1 MPTTD
6 GAPASRPSPE
16 ALVRLLR
23 ALSAG
28 DDRFVGLVEL
38 PGRPERASD
47 WPDWVH
53 PLVRGAWA
61 RRGVERPWSHQREAL
76 DATASGADVVVATGT
91 GSGKSLAA
99 WTPLLSD
106 LAAAGSTSRIS
117 AVHRRPTALYL
128 SPTKA
133 LAADQS
139 ASLEA
144 LMEGGPRLASAS
156 TCDGDTPREAKE
168 WARANADAL
177 LTNPDYLHH
186 VMLPAHGRWTRVLAS
201 LRYIIIDEL
210 HHWRGVT
217 GSHIALVVRRLLRA
231 CHRLGADPRVIMLS
245 ATVRDPALVGAAMTG
260 RTATAVTRDGS
271 PAGPRHLALWQGGL
285 VDDGPGADP
294 PCSPG
299 PLADGDH
306 VLGAPVT
313 RRSAGAEAAGLTA
326 RLVEEGARLLAF
338 VRSRAGAEA
347 VAAQVRDRLSSRGS
361 PLAGRVGAYRG
372 GYLPEER
379 RALEAAIR
387 SGRVRAL
394 ATTSALELGLDISG
408 LDATVTAG
416 WPGTRASLW
425 QQIGR
430 AGRAGRA
437 GVSVLI
443 ASENPLDAYLVRH
456 PEDILA
462 EVEAAVIDPSNP
474 WVLAPHL
481 CAAAAEAP
489 LTEADSAY
497 FGPGLAD
504 IVRALARDGLLRRR
518 PAGWFWDA
526 TRPERPGDLADLRG
540 GGGDVQIVDPA
551 GVVIGTID
559 EASADS
565 HVFPDAIYIHQ
576 GRTYHVLSLSSVT
589 GPVGPGGWGRAPTG
603 ALPVDWGQAPAG
615 ALPGGADEW
624 SAQGIRGVPA
634 EGPADGAG
642 VAGSGSSAGV
652 AGSADG
658 AGPAGGGNSARGL
671 GLPGAAA
678 GAPPLVAPVRPG
690 EQRVAVVEEV
700 RTPLRTRAST
710 HTSVVIRGVE
720 TSWTSPDGLL
730 TWCFGPTDVSTR
742 VTDYDLLRLPGL
754 EFIRNIE
761 LTMPTR
767 TLPTRSA
774 WFQLE
779 RGAEAVL
786 GISAADLP
794 GALHAA
800 EHAMIAIL
808 PLIATC
814 DRWDLGGL
822 STQSHDDT
830 GRPTVFVHD
839 AFRGGAGHTRSGY
852 ARAAQWIRATL
863 EAVRECPC
871 DDGCPRC
878 VQSPK
883 CGNGNDP
890 LSKAGAVAL
899 LGFVL
904 ERCP

>member
-1 MPTTD
+1 MPTAD
-6 GAPASRPSPE
+6 GAPAPRPGPE

-28 DDRFVGLVEL
+28 DDRLVGLVEL

-47 WPDWVH
+47 WPEWVH

-106 LAAAGSTSRIS
+106 LAGAGSTTRIS

-133 LAADQS
+133 LAADQC

-260 RTATAVTRDGS
+260 RPATAVTRDGS

-285 VDDGPGADP
+285 VDDGSGAEP
-294 PCSPG
+294 SSSGALASPAPFSSPG
-299 PLADGDH
+299 DPASQGALADGDR
-306 VLGAPVT
+306 VLGAPVV

-462 EVEAAVIDPSNP
+462 EVEAAVIDPANP

-504 IVRALARDGLLRRR
+504 VVGALERDGLLRRR

-526 TRPERPGDLADLRG
+526 TRPERPSDLTDLRG

-559 EASADS
+559 EGSAYA
-565 HVFPDAIYIHQ
+565 HVFPDAVYVHQ

-589 GPVGPGGWGRAPTG
+589 GAAGPVGWGRAP
-603 ALPVDWGQAPAG
+603 V
-615 ALPGGADEW
+615 
-624 SAQGIRGVPA
+624 
-634 EGPADGAG
+634 
-642 VAGSGSSAGV
+642 
-652 AGSADG
+652 
-658 AGPAGGGNSARGL
+658 
-671 GLPGAAA
+671 

-690 EQRVAVVEEV
+690 DQRVAVVEEV

-710 HTSVVIRGVE
+710 HTSVAIRGVE
-720 TSWTSPDGLL
+720 ASWTSPDGLL

-754 EFIRNIE
+754 EFIRNTE
-761 LTMPTR
+761 LAMPTR

-786 GISAADLP
+786 GIGAADLP

-852 ARAAQWIRATL
+852 ARAAQWIGAAL

-871 DDGCPRC
+871 EDGCPRC

-883 CGNGNDP
+883 CGNGNEP

>member
-1 MPTTD
+1 MPTAD
-6 GAPASRPSPE
+6 GAPAPRPGPE

-28 DDRFVGLVEL
+28 DDRLVGLVEL

-47 WPDWVH
+47 WPEWVH

-106 LAAAGSTSRIS
+106 LAGAGPTTRIS

-133 LAADQS
+133 LAADQC

-260 RTATAVTRDGS
+260 RPATAITRDGS

-285 VDDGPGADP
+285 VDDGSGAETSSSGGIPSSSGALASPAPFSSPADP
-294 PCSPG
+294 ASQG
-299 PLADGDH
+299 ALADGDR
-306 VLGAPVT
+306 VLGAPVV

-462 EVEAAVIDPSNP
+462 EVEAAVIDPANP

-504 IVRALARDGLLRRR
+504 VVGALERDGLLRRR

-526 TRPERPGDLADLRG
+526 TRPERPSDLTDLRG

-559 EASADS
+559 EASADA
-565 HVFPDAIYIHQ
+565 HVFPDAVYVHQ

-589 GPVGPGGWGRAPTG
+589 GAAGPVGWGRAPVG
-603 ALPVDWGQAPAG
+603 WGRAPV
-615 ALPGGADEW
+615 
-624 SAQGIRGVPA
+624 
-634 EGPADGAG
+634 
-642 VAGSGSSAGV
+642 
-652 AGSADG
+652 
-658 AGPAGGGNSARGL
+658 
-671 GLPGAAA
+671 

-690 EQRVAVVEEV
+690 DQRVAVVEEV

-710 HTSVVIRGVE
+710 HTSVAIRGVE
-720 TSWTSPDGLL
+720 ASWTSPDGLL

-754 EFIRNIE
+754 EFIRNTE
-761 LTMPTR
+761 LAMPTR

-786 GISAADLP
+786 GIGAADLP

-839 AFRGGAGHTRSGY
+839 TFRGGAGHTRSGY
-852 ARAAQWIRATL
+852 ARAAQWIGAAL

-871 DDGCPRC
+871 EDGCPRC

-883 CGNGNDP
+883 CGNGNEP

>member
-1 MPTTD
+1 MPTAD
-6 GAPASRPSPE
+6 GAPAPRPGPE

-28 DDRFVGLVEL
+28 DDRLVGLVEL

-47 WPDWVH
+47 WPEWVH

-106 LAAAGSTSRIS
+106 LAGAGPTTRIS

-133 LAADQS
+133 LAADQC

-186 VMLPAHGRWTRVLAS
+186 VILPTHGRWTRVLAS

-260 RTATAVTRDGS
+260 RPATAVTRDGS

-285 VDDGPGADP
+285 VDDGSGAEPSSSGALASPAPFSSPADP
-294 PCSPG
+294 ASQRA
-299 PLADGDH
+299 LADGDR
-306 VLGAPVT
+306 VLGAPVV

-462 EVEAAVIDPSNP
+462 EVEAAVIDPANP

-504 IVRALARDGLLRRR
+504 VAGALERDGLLRRR

-526 TRPERPGDLADLRG
+526 TRPERPSDLTDLRG

-559 EASADS
+559 EASADA
-565 HVFPDAIYIHQ
+565 HVFPDAVYVHQ

-589 GPVGPGGWGRAPTG
+589 GAAGPVGWGRAP
-603 ALPVDWGQAPAG
+603 V
-615 ALPGGADEW
+615 
-624 SAQGIRGVPA
+624 
-634 EGPADGAG
+634 
-642 VAGSGSSAGV
+642 
-652 AGSADG
+652 
-658 AGPAGGGNSARGL
+658 
-671 GLPGAAA
+671 

-690 EQRVAVVEEV
+690 DQRVAVVEEV

-710 HTSVVIRGVE
+710 HTSVAIRGVE
-720 TSWTSPDGLL
+720 ASWTSPDGLL

-754 EFIRNIE
+754 EFIRNTE
-761 LTMPTR
+761 LAMPTR

-786 GISAADLP
+786 GIGAADLP

-852 ARAAQWIRATL
+852 ARAAQWIGTAL

-883 CGNGNDP
+883 CGNGNEP

>member
-1 MPTTD
+1 MPTAD
-6 GAPASRPSPE
+6 GPPAPRPGPE

-28 DDRFVGLVEL
+28 DDRLVGLVEL

-47 WPDWVH
+47 WPEWVH

-106 LAAAGSTSRIS
+106 LAGAGSTTRIS

-133 LAADQS
+133 LAADQC

-260 RTATAVTRDGS
+260 RPATAVTRDGS

-285 VDDGPGADP
+285 VDDGSGAEP
-294 PCSPG
+294 FSSGALASPAPFSSPG
-299 PLADGDH
+299 DPASQGALADGDR
-306 VLGAPVT
+306 VLGAPVV

-504 IVRALARDGLLRRR
+504 VVGALERDGLLRRR

-526 TRPERPGDLADLRG
+526 TRPERPSDLTDLRG

-559 EASADS
+559 EASADA
-565 HVFPDAIYIHQ
+565 HVFPDAVYVHQ

-589 GPVGPGGWGRAPTG
+589 GSAGPVGWGRAP
-603 ALPVDWGQAPAG
+603 V
-615 ALPGGADEW
+615 
-624 SAQGIRGVPA
+624 
-634 EGPADGAG
+634 
-642 VAGSGSSAGV
+642 
-652 AGSADG
+652 
-658 AGPAGGGNSARGL
+658 
-671 GLPGAAA
+671 

-690 EQRVAVVEEV
+690 DQRVAVVEEV

-710 HTSVVIRGVE
+710 HTSVAIRGVE
-720 TSWTSPDGLL
+720 ASWTSPDGLL

-754 EFIRNIE
+754 EFIRNTE
-761 LTMPTR
+761 LAMPTR

-786 GISAADLP
+786 GIGAADLP

-852 ARAAQWIRATL
+852 ARAAQWIGAAL

-871 DDGCPRC
+871 EDGCPRC

-883 CGNGNDP
+883 CGNGNEP

>member
-1 MPTTD
+1 MPTAD
-6 GAPASRPSPE
+6 GAPAPRPGPE

-28 DDRFVGLVEL
+28 DDRLVGLVEL

-47 WPDWVH
+47 WPEWVH

-106 LAAAGSTSRIS
+106 LAGAGPTTRIS

-133 LAADQS
+133 LAADQC

-260 RTATAVTRDGS
+260 RPATAVTRDGS

-285 VDDGPGADP
+285 VDDGSGAEP
-294 PCSPG
+294 SSSGALASPAPFSSPG
-299 PLADGDH
+299 DPASQGALADGDR
-306 VLGAPVT
+306 VLGAPVV

-504 IVRALARDGLLRRR
+504 VVGALERDGLLRRR

-526 TRPERPGDLADLRG
+526 TRPERPSDLTDLRG

-559 EASADS
+559 EGSADA
-565 HVFPDAIYIHQ
+565 HVFPDAVYVHQ

-589 GPVGPGGWGRAPTG
+589 GAAGPVGWGRAP
-603 ALPVDWGQAPAG
+603 V
-615 ALPGGADEW
+615 
-624 SAQGIRGVPA
+624 
-634 EGPADGAG
+634 
-642 VAGSGSSAGV
+642 
-652 AGSADG
+652 
-658 AGPAGGGNSARGL
+658 
-671 GLPGAAA
+671 
-678 GAPPLVAPVRPG
+678 GAPPLVAPLRPG
-690 EQRVAVVEEV
+690 DQRVAVVEEV

-710 HTSVVIRGVE
+710 HTSVAIRGVE
-720 TSWTSPDGLL
+720 ASWTSPDGLL

-754 EFIRNIE
+754 EFIRNTE
-761 LTMPTR
+761 LAMPTR

-786 GISAADLP
+786 GIGAADLP

-839 AFRGGAGHTRSGY
+839 AFRGGAGHTLSGY
-852 ARAAQWIRATL
+852 ARAAQWIGAAL

-871 DDGCPRC
+871 EDGCPRC

-883 CGNGNDP
+883 CGNGNEP

>member
-1 MPTTD
+1 MPTAD
-6 GAPASRPSPE
+6 GAPAPRPGPE

-23 ALSAG
+23 AMSAG
-28 DDRFVGLVEL
+28 DDRLVGLVEL

-47 WPDWVH
+47 WPEWVH

-106 LAAAGSTSRIS
+106 LAGAGPTTRIS

-133 LAADQS
+133 LAADQC

-260 RTATAVTRDGS
+260 RPATAVTRDGS

-285 VDDGPGADP
+285 VDDGSGAEP
-294 PCSPG
+294 SSSGALASPAPFSSPG
-299 PLADGDH
+299 DPASQGVLADGDR
-306 VLGAPVT
+306 VLGAPVV

-462 EVEAAVIDPSNP
+462 EVEAAVIDPANP

-489 LTEADSAY
+489 LTEADSTY

-504 IVRALARDGLLRRR
+504 VVGALERDGLLRRR

-526 TRPERPGDLADLRG
+526 TRPERPSDLTDLRG

-559 EASADS
+559 EASADA
-565 HVFPDAIYIHQ
+565 HVFPDAVYVHQ

-589 GPVGPGGWGRAPTG
+589 GAAGPVGWGRAP
-603 ALPVDWGQAPAG
+603 V
-615 ALPGGADEW
+615 
-624 SAQGIRGVPA
+624 
-634 EGPADGAG
+634 
-642 VAGSGSSAGV
+642 
-652 AGSADG
+652 
-658 AGPAGGGNSARGL
+658 
-671 GLPGAAA
+671 
-678 GAPPLVAPVRPG
+678 GAPPLVAPLRPG
-690 EQRVAVVEEV
+690 DQRVAVVEEV

-710 HTSVVIRGVE
+710 HTSVAIRGVE
-720 TSWTSPDGLL
+720 ASWTSPDGLL

-754 EFIRNIE
+754 EFIRNTE
-761 LTMPTR
+761 LAMPTR

-786 GISAADLP
+786 GIGAADLP

-852 ARAAQWIRATL
+852 ARAAQWIGAAL

-871 DDGCPRC
+871 EDGCPRC

-883 CGNGNDP
+883 CGNGNEP

>member
-1 MPTTD
+1 MPTAD
-6 GAPASRPSPE
+6 GAPAPRPGPE
-16 ALVRLLR
+16 ALVRLLG
-23 ALSAG
+23 AMSAG
-28 DDRFVGLVEL
+28 DDRLVGLVEL

-47 WPDWVH
+47 WPEWVH

-106 LAAAGSTSRIS
+106 LAGAGSTTRIS

-133 LAADQS
+133 LAADQC

-231 CHRLGADPRVIMLS
+231 CQRLGADPRVIMLS

-260 RTATAVTRDGS
+260 RPATAVTRDGS

-285 VDDGPGADP
+285 VDDGSGAEP
-294 PCSPG
+294 SSSG
-299 PLADGDH
+299 ALASRGALADGDR
-306 VLGAPVT
+306 VLGAPVV

-462 EVEAAVIDPSNP
+462 EVEAAVIDPANP

-504 IVRALARDGLLRRR
+504 VVGALERDGLLRRR

-526 TRPERPGDLADLRG
+526 TRPERPSDLTDLRG

-559 EASADS
+559 EGSADA
-565 HVFPDAIYIHQ
+565 HVFPDAVYVHQ

-589 GPVGPGGWGRAPTG
+589 GAAGPVGWGRAP
-603 ALPVDWGQAPAG
+603 V
-615 ALPGGADEW
+615 
-624 SAQGIRGVPA
+624 
-634 EGPADGAG
+634 
-642 VAGSGSSAGV
+642 
-652 AGSADG
+652 
-658 AGPAGGGNSARGL
+658 
-671 GLPGAAA
+671 

-690 EQRVAVVEEV
+690 DQRVAVVEEV

-710 HTSVVIRGVE
+710 HTSVAIRGVE
-720 TSWTSPDGLL
+720 ASWTSPDGLL

-754 EFIRNIE
+754 EFIRNTE
-761 LTMPTR
+761 LAMPTR

-779 RGAEAVL
+779 RGAEAAL
-786 GISAADLP
+786 GIGAADLP

-852 ARAAQWIRATL
+852 ARAAQWIGAAL

-871 DDGCPRC
+871 EDGCPRC

-883 CGNGNDP
+883 CGNGNEP

>member
-1 MPTTD
+1 MPTAD
-6 GAPASRPSPE
+6 GAPAPRPGPE

-28 DDRFVGLVEL
+28 DDRLVGLVEL

-47 WPDWVH
+47 WPEWVH

-106 LAAAGSTSRIS
+106 LAGAGPTTRIS

-133 LAADQS
+133 LAADQC

-260 RTATAVTRDGS
+260 RPATAVTRDGS

-285 VDDGPGADP
+285 VDDGSGAEP
-294 PCSPG
+294 SSSGALASRAPVSSPG
-299 PLADGDH
+299 DPASQGVLADGDR
-306 VLGAPVT
+306 VLGAPVV

-462 EVEAAVIDPSNP
+462 EVEAAVIDPANP

-489 LTEADSAY
+489 LTEADSTY

-504 IVRALARDGLLRRR
+504 VVGALERDGLLRRR

-526 TRPERPGDLADLRG
+526 TRPERPSDLTDLRG

-559 EASADS
+559 EASADA
-565 HVFPDAIYIHQ
+565 HVFPDAVYVHQ

-589 GPVGPGGWGRAPTG
+589 GAAGPVGWGRAP
-603 ALPVDWGQAPAG
+603 V
-615 ALPGGADEW
+615 
-624 SAQGIRGVPA
+624 
-634 EGPADGAG
+634 
-642 VAGSGSSAGV
+642 
-652 AGSADG
+652 
-658 AGPAGGGNSARGL
+658 
-671 GLPGAAA
+671 
-678 GAPPLVAPVRPG
+678 GAPPLVAPLRPG
-690 EQRVAVVEEV
+690 DQRVAVVEEV

-710 HTSVVIRGVE
+710 HTSVAIRGVE
-720 TSWTSPDGLL
+720 ASWTSPDGLL

-754 EFIRNIE
+754 EFIRNTE
-761 LTMPTR
+761 LAMPTR

-786 GISAADLP
+786 GIGAADLP

-852 ARAAQWIRATL
+852 ARAAQWIGATL

-871 DDGCPRC
+871 EDGCPRC

-883 CGNGNDP
+883 CGNGNEP

>member
-1 MPTTD
+1 MPTAD
-6 GAPASRPSPE
+6 GAPAPRPGPE

-28 DDRFVGLVEL
+28 DDRLVGLVEL

-47 WPDWVH
+47 WPEWVH

-106 LAAAGSTSRIS
+106 LAGAGPTTRIS

-133 LAADQS
+133 LAADQC

-260 RTATAVTRDGS
+260 RPATAVTRDGS

-285 VDDGPGADP
+285 VDDGSGAEP
-294 PCSPG
+294 SSSGALASPAPFSSPG
-299 PLADGDH
+299 DPASQGVLADGDR
-306 VLGAPVT
+306 VLGAPVV

-462 EVEAAVIDPSNP
+462 EVEAAVIDPANP

-504 IVRALARDGLLRRR
+504 VVGALERDGLLRRR

-526 TRPERPGDLADLRG
+526 TRPERPSDLTDLRG

-559 EASADS
+559 EASADA
-565 HVFPDAIYIHQ
+565 HVFPDAVYVHQ

-589 GPVGPGGWGRAPTG
+589 GAAGPVGWGRAP
-603 ALPVDWGQAPAG
+603 V
-615 ALPGGADEW
+615 
-624 SAQGIRGVPA
+624 
-634 EGPADGAG
+634 
-642 VAGSGSSAGV
+642 
-652 AGSADG
+652 
-658 AGPAGGGNSARGL
+658 
-671 GLPGAAA
+671 
-678 GAPPLVAPVRPG
+678 GAPPLVARVRPG
-690 EQRVAVVEEV
+690 DQRVAVVEEV

-710 HTSVVIRGVE
+710 HTSVAIRGVE
-720 TSWTSPDGLL
+720 ASWTSPDGLL

-754 EFIRNIE
+754 EFIRNTE
-761 LTMPTR
+761 LAMPTR

-786 GISAADLP
+786 GIGAADLP

-852 ARAAQWIRATL
+852 ARAAQWIGAAL

-871 DDGCPRC
+871 EDGCPRC

-883 CGNGNDP
+883 CGNGNEP

>member
-1 MPTTD
+1 MPTAD
-6 GAPASRPSPE
+6 GAPAPRPGPE

-28 DDRFVGLVEL
+28 DDRLVGLVEL

-47 WPDWVH
+47 WPESVH

-106 LAAAGSTSRIS
+106 LAGAGSTTRIS

-133 LAADQS
+133 LAADQC

-260 RTATAVTRDGS
+260 RPATAVTRDGS

-285 VDDGPGADP
+285 VDDGSGAEP
-294 PCSPG
+294 SSSGALASPAPFSSPG
-299 PLADGDH
+299 DPASQGALADGDR
-306 VLGAPVT
+306 VLGAPVV

-347 VAAQVRDRLSSRGS
+347 VAAQVHDRLSSRGS

-504 IVRALARDGLLRRR
+504 VVGALERDGLLRRR

-526 TRPERPGDLADLRG
+526 TRPERPSDLTDLRG

-559 EASADS
+559 EGSADA
-565 HVFPDAIYIHQ
+565 HVFPDAVYVHQ

-589 GPVGPGGWGRAPTG
+589 GAAGPVGWGRAP
-603 ALPVDWGQAPAG
+603 V
-615 ALPGGADEW
+615 
-624 SAQGIRGVPA
+624 
-634 EGPADGAG
+634 
-642 VAGSGSSAGV
+642 
-652 AGSADG
+652 
-658 AGPAGGGNSARGL
+658 
-671 GLPGAAA
+671 

-690 EQRVAVVEEV
+690 DQRVAVVEEV

-710 HTSVVIRGVE
+710 HTSVAIRGVE
-720 TSWTSPDGLL
+720 ASWTSPDGLL

-754 EFIRNIE
+754 EFIRNTE
-761 LTMPTR
+761 LAMPTR

-786 GISAADLP
+786 GIGAADLP

-852 ARAAQWIRATL
+852 ARAAQWIGATL

-871 DDGCPRC
+871 EDGCPRC

-883 CGNGNDP
+883 CGNGNEP

>member
-1 MPTTD
+1 MPTAD
-6 GAPASRPSPE
+6 GAPAPRPGPE

-28 DDRFVGLVEL
+28 DDRLVGLVEL

-47 WPDWVH
+47 WPESVH

-106 LAAAGSTSRIS
+106 LAGAGSTTRIS

-133 LAADQS
+133 LAADQC

-260 RTATAVTRDGS
+260 RPATAVTRDGS

-285 VDDGPGADP
+285 VDDGSGAEP
-294 PCSPG
+294 SSSGALASPAPFSSPG
-299 PLADGDH
+299 DPASQGALADGDR
-306 VLGAPVT
+306 VLGAPVV

-347 VAAQVRDRLSSRGS
+347 VAAQVHDRLSSRGS

-504 IVRALARDGLLRRR
+504 VVGALERDGLLRRR

-526 TRPERPGDLADLRG
+526 TRPERPSDLTDLRG

-559 EASADS
+559 EGSADA
-565 HVFPDAIYIHQ
+565 HVFPDAVYVHQ

-589 GPVGPGGWGRAPTG
+589 GAAGPVGWGRAP
-603 ALPVDWGQAPAG
+603 V
-615 ALPGGADEW
+615 
-624 SAQGIRGVPA
+624 
-634 EGPADGAG
+634 
-642 VAGSGSSAGV
+642 
-652 AGSADG
+652 
-658 AGPAGGGNSARGL
+658 
-671 GLPGAAA
+671 
-678 GAPPLVAPVRPG
+678 GAPPLVAPLRPG
-690 EQRVAVVEEV
+690 DQRVAVVEEV

-710 HTSVVIRGVE
+710 HTSVAIRGVE
-720 TSWTSPDGLL
+720 ASWTSPDGLL

-754 EFIRNIE
+754 EFIRNTE
-761 LTMPTR
+761 LAMPTR

-786 GISAADLP
+786 GIGAADLP

-852 ARAAQWIRATL
+852 ARAAQWIGATL

-871 DDGCPRC
+871 EDGCPRC

-883 CGNGNDP
+883 CGNGNEP

>member
-1 MPTTD
+1 MPTAD
-6 GAPASRPSPE
+6 GAPAPRPGPE

-28 DDRFVGLVEL
+28 DDRLVGLVEL

-47 WPDWVH
+47 WPEWVH

-106 LAAAGSTSRIS
+106 LAGAGSTTRIS

-133 LAADQS
+133 LAADQC

-260 RTATAVTRDGS
+260 RPATAVTRDGS

-285 VDDGPGADP
+285 VDDGSGAEPSSSGALASPAPFSSPGDPASQGALASPAPFSSPADP
-294 PCSPG
+294 ASQG
-299 PLADGDH
+299 VFADGDR
-306 VLGAPVT
+306 VLGAPVV

-338 VRSRAGAEA
+338 IRSRAGAEA

-481 CAAAAEAP
+481 CVAAAEAP

-504 IVRALARDGLLRRR
+504 VVGALERDGLLRRR

-526 TRPERPGDLADLRG
+526 TRPERPSDLTDLRG

-559 EASADS
+559 EASADA
-565 HVFPDAIYIHQ
+565 HVFPDAVYVHQ

-589 GPVGPGGWGRAPTG
+589 GAAGPVGWGRAP
-603 ALPVDWGQAPAG
+603 V
-615 ALPGGADEW
+615 
-624 SAQGIRGVPA
+624 
-634 EGPADGAG
+634 
-642 VAGSGSSAGV
+642 
-652 AGSADG
+652 
-658 AGPAGGGNSARGL
+658 
-671 GLPGAAA
+671 

-690 EQRVAVVEEV
+690 DQRVAVVEEV

-710 HTSVVIRGVE
+710 HTSVAIRGVE
-720 TSWTSPDGLL
+720 ASWTSPDGLL

-754 EFIRNIE
+754 EFIRNTE
-761 LTMPTR
+761 LAMPTR

-786 GISAADLP
+786 GIGAADLP

-852 ARAAQWIRATL
+852 ARAAQWIGAAL

-871 DDGCPRC
+871 EDGCPRC

-883 CGNGNDP
+883 CGNGNEP

>member
-1 MPTTD
+1 MPTAD
-6 GAPASRPSPE
+6 GAPASRPGPE

-47 WPDWVH
+47 WPDWIH

-186 VMLPAHGRWTRVLAS
+186 VMLPAHSRWTRVLAS

-260 RTATAVTRDGS
+260 RPATAVTRDGS

-313 RRSAGAEAAGLTA
+313 RRSAGAEAAGLAA

-347 VAAQVRDRLSSRGS
+347 VAAQIRDRLSSWGS

-526 TRPERPGDLADLRG
+526 TRPERPDDLADLRG

-559 EASADS
+559 EASADA

-642 VAGSGSSAGV
+642 VAGS
-652 AGSADG
+652 ADD

-671 GLPGAAA
+671 SLPGTAA

>member
-1 MPTTD
+1 MPTAD
-6 GAPASRPSPE
+6 GAPAPRPGPE

-28 DDRFVGLVEL
+28 DDRLVGLVEL

-47 WPDWVH
+47 WPEWVH

-106 LAAAGSTSRIS
+106 LAGAGSTTRIS

-133 LAADQS
+133 LAADQC

-260 RTATAVTRDGS
+260 RPATAVTRDGS

-285 VDDGPGADP
+285 IDDGSGAEPPSSPGTPSSSRALASPEPSSPADP
-294 PCSPG
+294 ASRG
-299 PLADGDH
+299 ALADGDR
-306 VLGAPVT
+306 VLGAPVV

-462 EVEAAVIDPSNP
+462 EVEAAVIDPANP

-504 IVRALARDGLLRRR
+504 VAGALERDGLLRRR

-526 TRPERPGDLADLRG
+526 TRPERPGDLTDLRG

-559 EASADS
+559 EGSADA
-565 HVFPDAIYIHQ
+565 HVFPDAVYVHQ

-589 GPVGPGGWGRAPTG
+589 GAAGPVGWGRAP
-603 ALPVDWGQAPAG
+603 V
-615 ALPGGADEW
+615 
-624 SAQGIRGVPA
+624 
-634 EGPADGAG
+634 
-642 VAGSGSSAGV
+642 
-652 AGSADG
+652 
-658 AGPAGGGNSARGL
+658 
-671 GLPGAAA
+671 

-690 EQRVAVVEEV
+690 DQRVAVVEEV

-710 HTSVVIRGVE
+710 HTSVAIRGVE
-720 TSWTSPDGLL
+720 ASWTSPDGLL
-730 TWCFGPTDVSTR
+730 TWCFGPTDVSIR

-754 EFIRNIE
+754 EFIRNTE
-761 LTMPTR
+761 LAMPTR

-786 GISAADLP
+786 GIGAADLP

-852 ARAAQWIRATL
+852 ARAAQWIGAAL

-871 DDGCPRC
+871 EDGCPRC

-883 CGNGNDP
+883 CGNGNEP

>member
-1 MPTTD
+1 MPTAD
-6 GAPASRPSPE
+6 GAPAPRPGPE

-28 DDRFVGLVEL
+28 DDRLVGLVEL

-47 WPDWVH
+47 WPEWVH

-106 LAAAGSTSRIS
+106 LAGAGPTTRIS

-128 SPTKA
+128 SPTTA
-133 LAADQS
+133 LAADQC

-260 RTATAVTRDGS
+260 RPATAVTRDGS

-285 VDDGPGADP
+285 VDDGSGAEP
-294 PCSPG
+294 SSSGALASPAPFSSPG
-299 PLADGDH
+299 DPASQGVLADGDR
-306 VLGAPVT
+306 VLGAPVV

-462 EVEAAVIDPSNP
+462 EVEAAVIDPANP

-489 LTEADSAY
+489 LTEADSTY

-504 IVRALARDGLLRRR
+504 VVGALERDGLLRRR

-526 TRPERPGDLADLRG
+526 TRPERPSDLTDLRG

-559 EASADS
+559 EASADA
-565 HVFPDAIYIHQ
+565 HVFPDAVYVHQ

-589 GPVGPGGWGRAPTG
+589 GAAGPVGWGRAP
-603 ALPVDWGQAPAG
+603 V
-615 ALPGGADEW
+615 
-624 SAQGIRGVPA
+624 
-634 EGPADGAG
+634 
-642 VAGSGSSAGV
+642 
-652 AGSADG
+652 
-658 AGPAGGGNSARGL
+658 
-671 GLPGAAA
+671 
-678 GAPPLVAPVRPG
+678 GAPPLVAPLRPG
-690 EQRVAVVEEV
+690 DQRVAVVEEV

-710 HTSVVIRGVE
+710 HTSVAIRGVE
-720 TSWTSPDGLL
+720 ASWTSPDGLL

-754 EFIRNIE
+754 EFIRNTE
-761 LTMPTR
+761 LAMPTR

-786 GISAADLP
+786 GIGAADLP

-852 ARAAQWIRATL
+852 ARAAQWIGAAL

-871 DDGCPRC
+871 EDGCPRC

-883 CGNGNDP
+883 CGNGNEP

>member
-1 MPTTD
+1 MPTAD
-6 GAPASRPSPE
+6 GAPAPRPGPE

-28 DDRFVGLVEL
+28 DDRLVGLVEL

-47 WPDWVH
+47 WPEWVH

-106 LAAAGSTSRIS
+106 LAGAGSTTRIS

-133 LAADQS
+133 LAADQC

-260 RTATAVTRDGS
+260 RPATAVTRDGS

-285 VDDGPGADP
+285 VDDGSGAEP
-294 PCSPG
+294 SSSGALASPAPFSSPG
-299 PLADGDH
+299 DPASQGVLADGDR
-306 VLGAPVT
+306 VLGAPVV

-462 EVEAAVIDPSNP
+462 EVEAAVIDPANP

-489 LTEADSAY
+489 LTEADSTY

-504 IVRALARDGLLRRR
+504 VVGALERDGLLRRR

-526 TRPERPGDLADLRG
+526 TRPERPSDLTDLRG

-559 EASADS
+559 EASADA
-565 HVFPDAIYIHQ
+565 HVFPDAVYVHQ

-589 GPVGPGGWGRAPTG
+589 GAAGPVGWGRAP
-603 ALPVDWGQAPAG
+603 V
-615 ALPGGADEW
+615 
-624 SAQGIRGVPA
+624 
-634 EGPADGAG
+634 
-642 VAGSGSSAGV
+642 
-652 AGSADG
+652 
-658 AGPAGGGNSARGL
+658 
-671 GLPGAAA
+671 
-678 GAPPLVAPVRPG
+678 GAPPLVAPLRPG
-690 EQRVAVVEEV
+690 DQRVAVVEEV

-710 HTSVVIRGVE
+710 HTSVAIRGVE
-720 TSWTSPDGLL
+720 ASWTSPDGLL

-754 EFIRNIE
+754 EFIRNTE
-761 LTMPTR
+761 LAMPTR

-786 GISAADLP
+786 GIGAADLP

-852 ARAAQWIRATL
+852 ARAAQWIGTAL

-883 CGNGNDP
+883 CGNGNEP

>member
-1 MPTTD
+1 MPTAD
-6 GAPASRPSPE
+6 GAPAPRPGPE

-28 DDRFVGLVEL
+28 DDRLVGLVEL

-47 WPDWVH
+47 WPEWVH

-106 LAAAGSTSRIS
+106 LAGAGSTTRIS

-133 LAADQS
+133 LAADQC

-245 ATVRDPALVGAAMTG
+245 ATVLDPALVGAAMTG
-260 RTATAVTRDGS
+260 RPATAVTRDGS

-285 VDDGPGADP
+285 VDDGSGAEP
-294 PCSPG
+294 SSSGALASPAPFSSPG
-299 PLADGDH
+299 DPASQGALADGDR
-306 VLGAPVT
+306 VLGAPVV

-474 WVLAPHL
+474 WVMAPHL

-504 IVRALARDGLLRRR
+504 VVGALERDGLLRRR

-526 TRPERPGDLADLRG
+526 TRPERPSDLTDLRG

-559 EASADS
+559 EASADA
-565 HVFPDAIYIHQ
+565 HVFPDAVYVHQ

-589 GPVGPGGWGRAPTG
+589 GAAGPVGWGRAP
-603 ALPVDWGQAPAG
+603 V
-615 ALPGGADEW
+615 
-624 SAQGIRGVPA
+624 
-634 EGPADGAG
+634 
-642 VAGSGSSAGV
+642 
-652 AGSADG
+652 
-658 AGPAGGGNSARGL
+658 
-671 GLPGAAA
+671 
-678 GAPPLVAPVRPG
+678 GAPSLVAPVRPG
-690 EQRVAVVEEV
+690 DQRVAVVEEV
-700 RTPLRTRAST
+700 RTSLRTRAST
-710 HTSVVIRGVE
+710 HTSVAIRGVE
-720 TSWTSPDGLL
+720 ESWTSPDGLL

-754 EFIRNIE
+754 EFIRNTE
-761 LTMPTR
+761 LAMPTR

-786 GISAADLP
+786 GIGAADLP

-852 ARAAQWIRATL
+852 ARAAQWIGAAL

-871 DDGCPRC
+871 EDGCPRC

-883 CGNGNDP
+883 CGNGNEP

>member
-1 MPTTD
+1 MPTAD
-6 GAPASRPSPE
+6 GAPAPRPGPE

-23 ALSAG
+23 AMSAG
-28 DDRFVGLVEL
+28 DDRLVGLVEL

-47 WPDWVH
+47 WPEWVH

-106 LAAAGSTSRIS
+106 LAGAGSTTRIS

-133 LAADQS
+133 LAADQC

-260 RTATAVTRDGS
+260 RPATAVTRDGS

-285 VDDGPGADP
+285 VDDGSGAEP
-294 PCSPG
+294 SSSGALASPAPFSSPG
-299 PLADGDH
+299 DPASQGALADGDR
-306 VLGAPVT
+306 VLGAPVV

-481 CAAAAEAP
+481 CVAAAEAP

-504 IVRALARDGLLRRR
+504 VVGALERDGLLRRR

-526 TRPERPGDLADLRG
+526 TRPERPSDLTDLRG

-559 EASADS
+559 EASADA
-565 HVFPDAIYIHQ
+565 HVFPDAVYVHQ

-589 GPVGPGGWGRAPTG
+589 GAAGPVGWGRAP
-603 ALPVDWGQAPAG
+603 V
-615 ALPGGADEW
+615 
-624 SAQGIRGVPA
+624 
-634 EGPADGAG
+634 
-642 VAGSGSSAGV
+642 
-652 AGSADG
+652 
-658 AGPAGGGNSARGL
+658 
-671 GLPGAAA
+671 

-690 EQRVAVVEEV
+690 DQRVAVVEEV

-710 HTSVVIRGVE
+710 HTSVAIRGVE
-720 TSWTSPDGLL
+720 ASWTSPDGLL

-754 EFIRNIE
+754 EFIRNTE
-761 LTMPTR
+761 LAMPTR

-786 GISAADLP
+786 GIGAADLP

-852 ARAAQWIRATL
+852 ARAAQWIGAAL

-871 DDGCPRC
+871 EDGCPRC

-883 CGNGNDP
+883 CGNGNEP

>member
-1 MPTTD
+1 MPTAD
-6 GAPASRPSPE
+6 GAPAPRPGPE

-28 DDRFVGLVEL
+28 DDRLVGLVEL

-47 WPDWVH
+47 WPEWVH

-106 LAAAGSTSRIS
+106 LAGAGSTTRIS

-133 LAADQS
+133 LAADQC

-177 LTNPDYLHH
+177 LTSPDYLHH

-231 CHRLGADPRVIMLS
+231 CQRLGADPRVIMLS

-260 RTATAVTRDGS
+260 RPATAVTRDGS

-285 VDDGPGADP
+285 VDDGSGAEPSSSGALASPAPFSSPADP
-294 PCSPG
+294 ASQG
-299 PLADGDH
+299 ALADGDR
-306 VLGAPVT
+306 VLGAPVV

-462 EVEAAVIDPSNP
+462 EVEAAVIDPANP

-504 IVRALARDGLLRRR
+504 VVGALERDGLLRRR

-526 TRPERPGDLADLRG
+526 TRPERPSDLTDLRG

-559 EASADS
+559 EGSADA
-565 HVFPDAIYIHQ
+565 HVFPDAVYVHQ

-589 GPVGPGGWGRAPTG
+589 GAAGPVGWGRAP
-603 ALPVDWGQAPAG
+603 V
-615 ALPGGADEW
+615 
-624 SAQGIRGVPA
+624 
-634 EGPADGAG
+634 
-642 VAGSGSSAGV
+642 
-652 AGSADG
+652 
-658 AGPAGGGNSARGL
+658 
-671 GLPGAAA
+671 

-690 EQRVAVVEEV
+690 DQRVAVVEEV

-710 HTSVVIRGVE
+710 HTSVAIRGVE
-720 TSWTSPDGLL
+720 ASWTSPDGLL

-754 EFIRNIE
+754 EFIRNTE
-761 LTMPTR
+761 LAMPTR

-786 GISAADLP
+786 GIGAADLP

-830 GRPTVFVHD
+830 GRPTVFVHE

-852 ARAAQWIRATL
+852 ARAAQWIGAAL

-871 DDGCPRC
+871 EDGCPRC

-883 CGNGNDP
+883 CGNGNEP

>member
-1 MPTTD
+1 MPTAD
-6 GAPASRPSPE
+6 GAPAPRPGPE

-23 ALSAG
+23 AMSAG
-28 DDRFVGLVEL
+28 DDRLVGLVEL

-47 WPDWVH
+47 WPEWVH

-76 DATASGADVVVATGT
+76 DATASGADVVMATGT

-106 LAAAGSTSRIS
+106 LAGAGPTTRIS

-133 LAADQS
+133 LAADQC

-260 RTATAVTRDGS
+260 RPATAVTRDGS

-285 VDDGPGADP
+285 VDDGSGAEP
-294 PCSPG
+294 SSSGALASPAPFSSPG
-299 PLADGDH
+299 DPASQGVLADGDR
-306 VLGAPVT
+306 VLGAPVV

-462 EVEAAVIDPSNP
+462 EVEAAVIDPANP

-489 LTEADSAY
+489 LTEADSTY

-504 IVRALARDGLLRRR
+504 VVGALERDGLLRRR

-526 TRPERPGDLADLRG
+526 TRPERPSDLTDLRG

-559 EASADS
+559 EASADA
-565 HVFPDAIYIHQ
+565 HVFPDAVYVHQ

-589 GPVGPGGWGRAPTG
+589 GAAGPVGWGRAP
-603 ALPVDWGQAPAG
+603 V
-615 ALPGGADEW
+615 
-624 SAQGIRGVPA
+624 
-634 EGPADGAG
+634 
-642 VAGSGSSAGV
+642 
-652 AGSADG
+652 
-658 AGPAGGGNSARGL
+658 
-671 GLPGAAA
+671 
-678 GAPPLVAPVRPG
+678 GAPPLVAPLRPG
-690 EQRVAVVEEV
+690 DQRVAVVEEV

-710 HTSVVIRGVE
+710 HTSVAIRGVE
-720 TSWTSPDGLL
+720 ASWTSPDGLL

-754 EFIRNIE
+754 EFIRNTE
-761 LTMPTR
+761 LAMPTR

-786 GISAADLP
+786 GIGAADLP

-852 ARAAQWIRATL
+852 ARAAQWIGAAL

-871 DDGCPRC
+871 EDGCPRC

-883 CGNGNDP
+883 CGNGNEP
-890 LSKAGAVAL
+890 LSKAGAAAL

>member
-1 MPTTD
+1 MPTAD
-6 GAPASRPSPE
+6 GAPAPRPGPE

-28 DDRFVGLVEL
+28 DDRLVGLVEL

-47 WPDWVH
+47 WPEWVH

-106 LAAAGSTSRIS
+106 LAGAGSTTRIS

-133 LAADQS
+133 LAADQC

-260 RTATAVTRDGS
+260 RPATAVTRDGS

-285 VDDGPGADP
+285 IDDGSGAEPPSSPGTPSSSRALASPEPSSPADP
-294 PCSPG
+294 ASRG
-299 PLADGDH
+299 ALADGDR
-306 VLGAPVT
+306 VLGAPVV

-504 IVRALARDGLLRRR
+504 VVGALERDGLLRRR

-526 TRPERPGDLADLRG
+526 TRPERPSDLTDLRG

-559 EASADS
+559 EGSADA
-565 HVFPDAIYIHQ
+565 HVFPDAVYVHQ

-589 GPVGPGGWGRAPTG
+589 GAAGPVGWGRAP
-603 ALPVDWGQAPAG
+603 V
-615 ALPGGADEW
+615 
-624 SAQGIRGVPA
+624 
-634 EGPADGAG
+634 
-642 VAGSGSSAGV
+642 
-652 AGSADG
+652 
-658 AGPAGGGNSARGL
+658 
-671 GLPGAAA
+671 

-690 EQRVAVVEEV
+690 DQRVAVVEEV

-710 HTSVVIRGVE
+710 HTSVAIRGVE
-720 TSWTSPDGLL
+720 ASWTSPDGLL

-754 EFIRNIE
+754 EFIRNTE
-761 LTMPTR
+761 LAMPTR

-786 GISAADLP
+786 GIGAADLP

-852 ARAAQWIRATL
+852 ARAAQWIGAAL

-871 DDGCPRC
+871 EDGCPRC

-883 CGNGNDP
+883 CGNGNEP

>member
-1 MPTTD
+1 MPTAD
-6 GAPASRPSPE
+6 GAPAPRPGPE

-23 ALSAG
+23 AMSAG
-28 DDRFVGLVEL
+28 DDRLVGLVEL

-47 WPDWVH
+47 WPEWVH

-106 LAAAGSTSRIS
+106 LAGAGPTTRIS

-133 LAADQS
+133 LAADQC

-260 RTATAVTRDGS
+260 RPATAVTRDGS

-285 VDDGPGADP
+285 VDDGSGAEP
-294 PCSPG
+294 SSSGALASPAPFSSPG
-299 PLADGDH
+299 DPASQGALADGDRVH
-306 VLGAPVT
+306 GAPVV

-462 EVEAAVIDPSNP
+462 EVEAAVIDPANP

-489 LTEADSAY
+489 LTEADSTY

-504 IVRALARDGLLRRR
+504 VVGALERDGLLRRR

-526 TRPERPGDLADLRG
+526 TRPERPSDLTDLRG

-559 EASADS
+559 EASADA
-565 HVFPDAIYIHQ
+565 HVFPDAVYVHQ

-589 GPVGPGGWGRAPTG
+589 GAAGPVGWGRAP
-603 ALPVDWGQAPAG
+603 V
-615 ALPGGADEW
+615 
-624 SAQGIRGVPA
+624 
-634 EGPADGAG
+634 
-642 VAGSGSSAGV
+642 
-652 AGSADG
+652 
-658 AGPAGGGNSARGL
+658 
-671 GLPGAAA
+671 
-678 GAPPLVAPVRPG
+678 GAPPLVAPLRPG
-690 EQRVAVVEEV
+690 DQRVAVVEEV

-710 HTSVVIRGVE
+710 HTSVAIRGVE
-720 TSWTSPDGLL
+720 ASWTSPDGLL

-754 EFIRNIE
+754 EFIRNTE
-761 LTMPTR
+761 LAMPTR

-786 GISAADLP
+786 GIGAADLP

-852 ARAAQWIRATL
+852 ARAAQWIGAAL

-871 DDGCPRC
+871 EDGCPRC

-883 CGNGNDP
+883 CGNGNEP

>member
-1 MPTTD
+1 MPTAD
-6 GAPASRPSPE
+6 GAPAPRPGPE

-28 DDRFVGLVEL
+28 DDRLVGLVEL

-47 WPDWVH
+47 WPESVH

-106 LAAAGSTSRIS
+106 LAGAGPTTRIS

-133 LAADQS
+133 LAADQC

-260 RTATAVTRDGS
+260 RPATAVTRDGS

-285 VDDGPGADP
+285 VDDGSGAEP
-294 PCSPG
+294 SSSGALASPAPFSSPG
-299 PLADGDH
+299 DPASQGALADGDR
-306 VLGAPVT
+306 VLGAPVV

-462 EVEAAVIDPSNP
+462 EVEAAVIDPANP

-504 IVRALARDGLLRRR
+504 VVGALERDGLLRRR

-526 TRPERPGDLADLRG
+526 TRPERPSDLTDLRG

-559 EASADS
+559 EASADA
-565 HVFPDAIYIHQ
+565 HVFPDAVYVHQ

-589 GPVGPGGWGRAPTG
+589 GAAGPVGWGRAP
-603 ALPVDWGQAPAG
+603 V
-615 ALPGGADEW
+615 
-624 SAQGIRGVPA
+624 
-634 EGPADGAG
+634 
-642 VAGSGSSAGV
+642 
-652 AGSADG
+652 
-658 AGPAGGGNSARGL
+658 
-671 GLPGAAA
+671 
-678 GAPPLVAPVRPG
+678 GAPPLVAPLRPG
-690 EQRVAVVEEV
+690 DQRVAVVEEV

-710 HTSVVIRGVE
+710 HTSVAIRGVE
-720 TSWTSPDGLL
+720 ASWTSPDGLL

-754 EFIRNIE
+754 EFIRNTE
-761 LTMPTR
+761 LAMPTR

-786 GISAADLP
+786 GIGAADLP

-852 ARAAQWIRATL
+852 ARAAQWIGATL

-871 DDGCPRC
+871 EDGCPRC

-883 CGNGNDP
+883 CGNGNEP

>member
-1 MPTTD
+1 MPTAD
-6 GAPASRPSPE
+6 GAPAPRPGPE
-16 ALVRLLR
+16 ALVGLLR

-28 DDRFVGLVEL
+28 DDRLVGLVEL

-47 WPDWVH
+47 WPEWVH

-106 LAAAGSTSRIS
+106 LAGAGSTTRIS

-133 LAADQS
+133 LAADQC

-260 RTATAVTRDGS
+260 RPATAVTRDGS

-285 VDDGPGADP
+285 VDDGSGAEPSSSGALASPAPFSSPADP
-294 PCSPG
+294 ASQG
-299 PLADGDH
+299 VLADGDR
-306 VLGAPVT
+306 VLGAPVV

-462 EVEAAVIDPSNP
+462 EVEAAVIDPANP

-504 IVRALARDGLLRRR
+504 VVGALERDGLLRRR

-526 TRPERPGDLADLRG
+526 TRPERPSDLTDLRG

-559 EASADS
+559 EASADA
-565 HVFPDAIYIHQ
+565 HVFPDAVYVHQ

-589 GPVGPGGWGRAPTG
+589 GAAGPVGWGRAP
-603 ALPVDWGQAPAG
+603 V
-615 ALPGGADEW
+615 
-624 SAQGIRGVPA
+624 
-634 EGPADGAG
+634 
-642 VAGSGSSAGV
+642 
-652 AGSADG
+652 
-658 AGPAGGGNSARGL
+658 
-671 GLPGAAA
+671 

-690 EQRVAVVEEV
+690 DQRVAVVEEV

-710 HTSVVIRGVE
+710 HTSVAIRGVE
-720 TSWTSPDGLL
+720 ASWTSPDGLL

-754 EFIRNIE
+754 EFIRNTE
-761 LTMPTR
+761 LAMPTR

-786 GISAADLP
+786 GIGAADLP

-852 ARAAQWIRATL
+852 ARAAQWIGAAL

-871 DDGCPRC
+871 EDGCPRC

-883 CGNGNDP
+883 CGNGNEP

>member
-1 MPTTD
+1 MPTAD
-6 GAPASRPSPE
+6 GAPADRPNPE

-28 DDRFVGLVEL
+28 DDRLVGLVEL

-47 WPDWVH
+47 WPEWVH
-53 PLVRGAWA
+53 PLVRRAWA
-61 RRGVERPWSHQREAL
+61 RRGVERPWSHQREAM
-76 DATASGADVVVATGT
+76 DATTSGADVVVATGT

-106 LAAAGSTSRIS
+106 LAGVGSTTRIS
-117 AVHRRPTALYL
+117 AVHRRPTAIYL

-144 LMEGGPRLASAS
+144 LMEGGPRLANAS

-186 VMLPAHGRWTRVLAS
+186 VILPTHGRWTRVLAS

-260 RTATAVTRDGS
+260 RPATAVTRDGS
-271 PAGPRHLALWQGGL
+271 PAGPHHLALWQGRL
-285 VDDGPGADP
+285 VDDGPDAGP
-294 PCSPG
+294 PSPG
-299 PLADGDH
+299 ALADGDR
-306 VLGAPVT
+306 VLGAPVI

-326 RLVEEGARLLAF
+326 RLIEEGARLFAF

-489 LTEADSAY
+489 LTEADSTY

-504 IVRALARDGLLRRR
+504 IAGALERDGLLRRR

-526 TRPERPGDLADLRG
+526 TRPERPGDLTDLRG

-559 EASADS
+559 EASADA
-565 HVFPDAIYIHQ
+565 HVFPDAIYVHQ
-576 GRTYHVLSLSSVT
+576 GRTYRVLSLSSVT
-589 GPVGPGGWGRAPTG
+589 GPAGPGGWGRAPFG

-615 ALPGGADEW
+615 ALPGSADKW
-624 SAQGIRGVPA
+624 SAQGIRSIPA
-634 EGPADGAG
+634 EGPTGGTGVAENGSGAEGTG
-642 VAGSGSSAGV
+642 VAGSGSGV
-652 AGSADG
+652 RS
-658 AGPAGGGNSARGL
+658 P
-671 GLPGAAA
+671 GLPGAA
-678 GAPPLVAPVRPG
+678 GAPSLVAPVRPG
-690 EQRVAVVEEV
+690 DQRVAVVEEV

-710 HTSVVIRGVE
+710 HTSVAIRGVE
-720 TSWTSPDGLL
+720 ASWTSPDGLL

-761 LTMPTR
+761 LAMPTR
-767 TLPTRSA
+767 TLPTRST

-852 ARAAQWIRATL
+852 ARAAQWIGTAL

-883 CGNGNDP
+883 CGNGNEP

>member
-1 MPTTD
+1 MPTAD
-6 GAPASRPSPE
+6 GAPAPRPGPE

-28 DDRFVGLVEL
+28 DDRLVGLVEL

-47 WPDWVH
+47 WPEWVH

-106 LAAAGSTSRIS
+106 LAGAGSTTRIS

-133 LAADQS
+133 LAADQC

-260 RTATAVTRDGS
+260 RPATAVTHDGS

-285 VDDGPGADP
+285 VDDGSGAEP
-294 PCSPG
+294 SSSGALASPAPFSSPG
-299 PLADGDH
+299 DPASQGALADGDR
-306 VLGAPVT
+306 VLGAPVV

-504 IVRALARDGLLRRR
+504 VVGALERDGLLRRR

-526 TRPERPGDLADLRG
+526 TRPERPSDLTDLRG

-559 EASADS
+559 EASADA
-565 HVFPDAIYIHQ
+565 HVFPDAVYVHQ

-589 GPVGPGGWGRAPTG
+589 GAAGPVGWGRAP
-603 ALPVDWGQAPAG
+603 V
-615 ALPGGADEW
+615 
-624 SAQGIRGVPA
+624 
-634 EGPADGAG
+634 
-642 VAGSGSSAGV
+642 
-652 AGSADG
+652 
-658 AGPAGGGNSARGL
+658 
-671 GLPGAAA
+671 

-690 EQRVAVVEEV
+690 DQRVAVVEEV

-710 HTSVVIRGVE
+710 HTSVAIRGVE
-720 TSWTSPDGLL
+720 ASWTSPDGLL

-754 EFIRNIE
+754 EFIRNTE
-761 LTMPTR
+761 LAMPTR

-786 GISAADLP
+786 GIGAADLP

-852 ARAAQWIRATL
+852 ARAAQWIGAAL

-871 DDGCPRC
+871 EDGCPRC

-883 CGNGNDP
+883 CGNGNEP

>member
-1 MPTTD
+1 MPTAD
-6 GAPASRPSPE
+6 GAPAPRPGPE

-28 DDRFVGLVEL
+28 DDRLVGLVEL

-47 WPDWVH
+47 WPEWVH

-106 LAAAGSTSRIS
+106 LAGAGSTTRIS

-133 LAADQS
+133 LAADQC

-260 RTATAVTRDGS
+260 RPATAVTRDGS

-285 VDDGPGADP
+285 VDDGSGAEP
-294 PCSPG
+294 SSSGALASPAPFSSPG
-299 PLADGDH
+299 DPASRGALADGDR
-306 VLGAPVT
+306 VLGAPVV
-313 RRSAGAEAAGLTA
+313 RRSAGAEAAGLTE

-504 IVRALARDGLLRRR
+504 VVGALERDGLLRRR

-526 TRPERPGDLADLRG
+526 TRPERPSDLTDLRG

-559 EASADS
+559 EGSADA
-565 HVFPDAIYIHQ
+565 HVFPDAVYVHQ

-589 GPVGPGGWGRAPTG
+589 GSAGPVGWGRAP
-603 ALPVDWGQAPAG
+603 V
-615 ALPGGADEW
+615 
-624 SAQGIRGVPA
+624 
-634 EGPADGAG
+634 
-642 VAGSGSSAGV
+642 
-652 AGSADG
+652 
-658 AGPAGGGNSARGL
+658 
-671 GLPGAAA
+671 
-678 GAPPLVAPVRPG
+678 GAPPLVASVRPG
-690 EQRVAVVEEV
+690 DQRVAVVEEV

-710 HTSVVIRGVE
+710 HTSIAIRGVE
-720 TSWTSPDGLL
+720 ASWTSPDGLL

-754 EFIRNIE
+754 EFIRNTE
-761 LTMPTR
+761 LAMPTR

-786 GISAADLP
+786 GIGAADLP

-852 ARAAQWIRATL
+852 ARAAQWIGAAL

-871 DDGCPRC
+871 EDGCPRC

-883 CGNGNDP
+883 CGNGNEP

>member
-1 MPTTD
+1 MPTAD
-6 GAPASRPSPE
+6 GAPAPRPGPE
-16 ALVRLLR
+16 ALVRLLG
-23 ALSAG
+23 AMSAG
-28 DDRFVGLVEL
+28 DDRLVGLVEL

-47 WPDWVH
+47 WPEWVH

-106 LAAAGSTSRIS
+106 LAGAGSTTRIS

-260 RTATAVTRDGS
+260 RPATAVTRDGS

-285 VDDGPGADP
+285 VDDGSGAEPSSSPGTPSSSRALASPEPSSPADP
-294 PCSPG
+294 ASRG
-299 PLADGDH
+299 ALADGDR
-306 VLGAPVT
+306 VLGAPVV

-504 IVRALARDGLLRRR
+504 VVGALERDGLLRRR

-526 TRPERPGDLADLRG
+526 TRPERPGDLTDLRG

-559 EASADS
+559 EGSADA
-565 HVFPDAIYIHQ
+565 HVFPDAVYVHQ

-589 GPVGPGGWGRAPTG
+589 GAAGPVGWGRAP
-603 ALPVDWGQAPAG
+603 V
-615 ALPGGADEW
+615 
-624 SAQGIRGVPA
+624 
-634 EGPADGAG
+634 
-642 VAGSGSSAGV
+642 
-652 AGSADG
+652 
-658 AGPAGGGNSARGL
+658 
-671 GLPGAAA
+671 

-690 EQRVAVVEEV
+690 DQRVAVVEEV

-710 HTSVVIRGVE
+710 HTSVAIRGVE
-720 TSWTSPDGLL
+720 ASWTSPDGLL
-730 TWCFGPTDVSTR
+730 TWCFGPTDVSIR

-754 EFIRNIE
+754 EFIRNTE
-761 LTMPTR
+761 LAMPTR

-786 GISAADLP
+786 GIGAADLP

-852 ARAAQWIRATL
+852 ARAAQWIGAAL

-871 DDGCPRC
+871 EDGCPRC

-883 CGNGNDP
+883 CGNGNEP
-890 LSKAGAVAL
+890 LSKTGAVAL

>member
-1 MPTTD
+1 MPTAD
-6 GAPASRPSPE
+6 GAPAPRPGPE

-28 DDRFVGLVEL
+28 DDRLVGLVEL

-47 WPDWVH
+47 WPEWVH

-106 LAAAGSTSRIS
+106 LAGAGPTTRIS

-133 LAADQS
+133 LAADQC

-260 RTATAVTRDGS
+260 RPATAVTRDGS

-285 VDDGPGADP
+285 VDDGSGAEP
-294 PCSPG
+294 SSSGALASPAPFSSPG
-299 PLADGDH
+299 DPASQGVLADGDR
-306 VLGAPVT
+306 VLGAPVV

-504 IVRALARDGLLRRR
+504 VVGALERDGLLRRR

-526 TRPERPGDLADLRG
+526 TRPERPSDLTDLRG

-559 EASADS
+559 EGSADA
-565 HVFPDAIYIHQ
+565 HVFPDAVYVHQ

-589 GPVGPGGWGRAPTG
+589 GAAGPVGWGRAP
-603 ALPVDWGQAPAG
+603 V
-615 ALPGGADEW
+615 
-624 SAQGIRGVPA
+624 
-634 EGPADGAG
+634 
-642 VAGSGSSAGV
+642 
-652 AGSADG
+652 
-658 AGPAGGGNSARGL
+658 
-671 GLPGAAA
+671 

-690 EQRVAVVEEV
+690 DQRVAVVEEV

-710 HTSVVIRGVE
+710 HTSVAIRGVE
-720 TSWTSPDGLL
+720 ASWTSPDGLL

-754 EFIRNIE
+754 EFIRNTE
-761 LTMPTR
+761 LAMPTR

-786 GISAADLP
+786 GIGAADLP

-839 AFRGGAGHTRSGY
+839 AFRGGAGHTRNGY
-852 ARAAQWIRATL
+852 ARAAQWIGAAL

-871 DDGCPRC
+871 EDGCPRC

-883 CGNGNDP
+883 CGNGNEP

>member
-1 MPTTD
+1 MPTAD
-6 GAPASRPSPE
+6 GAPAPRPGPE
-16 ALVRLLR
+16 ALVRLLG
-23 ALSAG
+23 AMSAG
-28 DDRFVGLVEL
+28 DDRLVGLVEL

-47 WPDWVH
+47 WPEWVH

-106 LAAAGSTSRIS
+106 LAGAGSTTRIS

-133 LAADQS
+133 LAADQC

-231 CHRLGADPRVIMLS
+231 CQRLGADPRVIMLS

-260 RTATAVTRDGS
+260 RPATAVTRDGS

-285 VDDGPGADP
+285 VDDGSGAEP
-294 PCSPG
+294 SSSG
-299 PLADGDH
+299 ALASRGALADGDR
-306 VLGAPVT
+306 VLGAPVV

-462 EVEAAVIDPSNP
+462 EVEAAVIDPANP

-504 IVRALARDGLLRRR
+504 VVGALERDGLLRRR

-526 TRPERPGDLADLRG
+526 TRPERPSDLTDLRG

-559 EASADS
+559 EGSADA
-565 HVFPDAIYIHQ
+565 HVFPDAVYVHQ

-589 GPVGPGGWGRAPTG
+589 GAAGPVGWGRAP
-603 ALPVDWGQAPAG
+603 V
-615 ALPGGADEW
+615 
-624 SAQGIRGVPA
+624 
-634 EGPADGAG
+634 
-642 VAGSGSSAGV
+642 
-652 AGSADG
+652 
-658 AGPAGGGNSARGL
+658 
-671 GLPGAAA
+671 

-690 EQRVAVVEEV
+690 DQRVAVVEEV

-710 HTSVVIRGVE
+710 HTSVAIRGVE
-720 TSWTSPDGLL
+720 ASWTSPDGLL

-754 EFIRNIE
+754 EFIRNAE
-761 LTMPTR
+761 LAMPTR

-786 GISAADLP
+786 GIGAADLP

-852 ARAAQWIRATL
+852 ARAAQWIGAAL

-871 DDGCPRC
+871 EDGCPRC

-883 CGNGNDP
+883 CGNGNEP

>member
-1 MPTTD
+1 MPTAD
-6 GAPASRPSPE
+6 GAPAPRPGPE

-28 DDRFVGLVEL
+28 DDRLVGLVEL

-47 WPDWVH
+47 WPESVH

-106 LAAAGSTSRIS
+106 LAGAGPTTRIS

-133 LAADQS
+133 LAADQC

-260 RTATAVTRDGS
+260 RPATAVTRDGS

-285 VDDGPGADP
+285 VDDGSGAEP
-294 PCSPG
+294 SSSGALASPAPFSSPG
-299 PLADGDH
+299 DPASQGVLADGDR
-306 VLGAPVT
+306 VLGAPVV

-462 EVEAAVIDPSNP
+462 EVEAAVIDPANP

-504 IVRALARDGLLRRR
+504 VVGALERDGLLRRR

-526 TRPERPGDLADLRG
+526 TRPERPSDLTDLRG

-559 EASADS
+559 EASADA
-565 HVFPDAIYIHQ
+565 HVFPDAVYVHQ

-589 GPVGPGGWGRAPTG
+589 GAAGPVGWGRAP
-603 ALPVDWGQAPAG
+603 V
-615 ALPGGADEW
+615 
-624 SAQGIRGVPA
+624 
-634 EGPADGAG
+634 
-642 VAGSGSSAGV
+642 
-652 AGSADG
+652 
-658 AGPAGGGNSARGL
+658 
-671 GLPGAAA
+671 
-678 GAPPLVAPVRPG
+678 GAPPLVAPLRPG
-690 EQRVAVVEEV
+690 DQRVAVVEEV

-710 HTSVVIRGVE
+710 HTSVAIRGVE
-720 TSWTSPDGLL
+720 ASWTSPDGLL

-754 EFIRNIE
+754 EFIRNTE
-761 LTMPTR
+761 LAMPTR

-786 GISAADLP
+786 GIGAADLP

-852 ARAAQWIRATL
+852 ARAAQWIGAAL

-871 DDGCPRC
+871 EDGCPRC

-883 CGNGNDP
+883 CGNGNEP

>member
-1 MPTTD
+1 MPTAD
-6 GAPASRPSPE
+6 GAPAPRPGPE

-28 DDRFVGLVEL
+28 DDRLVGLVEL

-47 WPDWVH
+47 WPEWVH

-106 LAAAGSTSRIS
+106 LAGAGPTTRIS

-133 LAADQS
+133 LAADQC

-260 RTATAVTRDGS
+260 RPATAVTRDGS

-285 VDDGPGADP
+285 VDDGSGAEP
-294 PCSPG
+294 SSSGALASPAPFSSPG
-299 PLADGDH
+299 DPASQGALADGDR
-306 VLGAPVT
+306 VLGAPVV
-313 RRSAGAEAAGLTA
+313 RRSAGAEAAELTA

-394 ATTSALELGLDISG
+394 ATTSALELGLDFSG

-504 IVRALARDGLLRRR
+504 VVGALERDGLLRRR

-526 TRPERPGDLADLRG
+526 TRPERPSDLTDLRG

-559 EASADS
+559 EASADA
-565 HVFPDAIYIHQ
+565 HVFPDAVYVHQ

-589 GPVGPGGWGRAPTG
+589 GAAGPVGWGRAP
-603 ALPVDWGQAPAG
+603 V
-615 ALPGGADEW
+615 
-624 SAQGIRGVPA
+624 
-634 EGPADGAG
+634 
-642 VAGSGSSAGV
+642 
-652 AGSADG
+652 
-658 AGPAGGGNSARGL
+658 
-671 GLPGAAA
+671 

-690 EQRVAVVEEV
+690 DQRVAVVEEV

-710 HTSVVIRGVE
+710 HTSVAIRGVE
-720 TSWTSPDGLL
+720 ASWTSPDGLL

-754 EFIRNIE
+754 EFIRNTE
-761 LTMPTR
+761 LAMPTR

-786 GISAADLP
+786 GIGAADLP

-852 ARAAQWIRATL
+852 ARAAQWIGTAL

-883 CGNGNDP
+883 CGNGNEP

>member
-1 MPTTD
+1 MPTAD
-6 GAPASRPSPE
+6 GAPAPRPGPE
-16 ALVRLLR
+16 ALVRLLG
-23 ALSAG
+23 AMSAG
-28 DDRFVGLVEL
+28 DDRLVGLVEL

-47 WPDWVH
+47 WPEWVH

-106 LAAAGSTSRIS
+106 LAGAGSTTRIS

-133 LAADQS
+133 LAADQC

-156 TCDGDTPREAKE
+156 TCDGDTPRETKE

-260 RTATAVTRDGS
+260 RPATAVTRDGS

-285 VDDGPGADP
+285 VDDGSGAEP
-294 PCSPG
+294 SSSGALASPAPFSSPG
-299 PLADGDH
+299 DPASQGALADGDR
-306 VLGAPVT
+306 VLGAPVV

-462 EVEAAVIDPSNP
+462 EVEAAVIDPANP

-504 IVRALARDGLLRRR
+504 VVGALERDGLLRRR

-526 TRPERPGDLADLRG
+526 TRPERPGDLTDLRG

-559 EASADS
+559 EGSADA
-565 HVFPDAIYIHQ
+565 HVFPDAVYVHQ

-589 GPVGPGGWGRAPTG
+589 GAAGPVGWGRAP
-603 ALPVDWGQAPAG
+603 V
-615 ALPGGADEW
+615 
-624 SAQGIRGVPA
+624 
-634 EGPADGAG
+634 
-642 VAGSGSSAGV
+642 
-652 AGSADG
+652 
-658 AGPAGGGNSARGL
+658 
-671 GLPGAAA
+671 

-690 EQRVAVVEEV
+690 DQRVAVVEEV

-710 HTSVVIRGVE
+710 HTSVAIRGVE
-720 TSWTSPDGLL
+720 ASWTSPDGLL

-754 EFIRNIE
+754 EFIRNTE
-761 LTMPTR
+761 LAMPTR

-786 GISAADLP
+786 GIGAADLP

-822 STQSHDDT
+822 STQAHDDT

-852 ARAAQWIRATL
+852 ARAAQWIGAAL

-871 DDGCPRC
+871 EDGCPRC

-883 CGNGNDP
+883 CGNGNEP

>member
-1 MPTTD
+1 MPTAD
-6 GAPASRPSPE
+6 GAPAPRPGPE

-28 DDRFVGLVEL
+28 DDRLVGLVEL

-47 WPDWVH
+47 WPEWVH

-106 LAAAGSTSRIS
+106 LAGAGSTTRIS

-133 LAADQS
+133 LAADQC

-260 RTATAVTRDGS
+260 RPATAVTRDGS

-285 VDDGPGADP
+285 VDDGSGAEP
-294 PCSPG
+294 SSSGALASPAPFSSPG
-299 PLADGDH
+299 DPASQGVLADGDR
-306 VLGAPVT
+306 VLGAPVV
-313 RRSAGAEAAGLTA
+313 RRSAGAEAAELTA

-474 WVLAPHL
+474 WVMAPHL

-504 IVRALARDGLLRRR
+504 VVGALERDGLLRRR

-526 TRPERPGDLADLRG
+526 TRPERPSDLTDLRG

-559 EASADS
+559 EGSADA
-565 HVFPDAIYIHQ
+565 HVFPDAVYVHQ

-589 GPVGPGGWGRAPTG
+589 GAAGPVGWGRAP
-603 ALPVDWGQAPAG
+603 V
-615 ALPGGADEW
+615 
-624 SAQGIRGVPA
+624 
-634 EGPADGAG
+634 
-642 VAGSGSSAGV
+642 
-652 AGSADG
+652 
-658 AGPAGGGNSARGL
+658 
-671 GLPGAAA
+671 

-690 EQRVAVVEEV
+690 DQRVAVVEEV

-710 HTSVVIRGVE
+710 HTSVAIRGVE
-720 TSWTSPDGLL
+720 ASWTSPDGLL

-754 EFIRNIE
+754 EFIRNTE
-761 LTMPTR
+761 LAMPTR

-786 GISAADLP
+786 GIGAADLP

-852 ARAAQWIRATL
+852 ARAAQWIGAAL

-871 DDGCPRC
+871 EDGCPRC

-883 CGNGNDP
+883 CGNGNEP

>member
-1 MPTTD
+1 MPTAD
-6 GAPASRPSPE
+6 GAPAPRPGPE

-28 DDRFVGLVEL
+28 DDRLVGLVEL

-47 WPDWVH
+47 WPEWVH

-106 LAAAGSTSRIS
+106 LAGAGPTTRIS

-133 LAADQS
+133 LAADQC

-260 RTATAVTRDGS
+260 RPATAVTRDGS

-285 VDDGPGADP
+285 VDDGSGAEP
-294 PCSPG
+294 SSSGALASPAPFSSPG
-299 PLADGDH
+299 DPASQGVLADGDR
-306 VLGAPVT
+306 VLGAPVV

-462 EVEAAVIDPSNP
+462 EVEAAVIDPANP

-489 LTEADSAY
+489 LTEADSTY

-504 IVRALARDGLLRRR
+504 VVGALERDGLLRRR

-526 TRPERPGDLADLRG
+526 TRPERPSDLTDLRG

-559 EASADS
+559 EASADA
-565 HVFPDAIYIHQ
+565 HVFPDAVYVHQ

-589 GPVGPGGWGRAPTG
+589 GAAGPVGWGRAP
-603 ALPVDWGQAPAG
+603 V
-615 ALPGGADEW
+615 
-624 SAQGIRGVPA
+624 
-634 EGPADGAG
+634 
-642 VAGSGSSAGV
+642 
-652 AGSADG
+652 
-658 AGPAGGGNSARGL
+658 
-671 GLPGAAA
+671 
-678 GAPPLVAPVRPG
+678 GAPPLVAPLRPG
-690 EQRVAVVEEV
+690 DQRVAVVEEV

-710 HTSVVIRGVE
+710 HTSVAIRGVE
-720 TSWTSPDGLL
+720 ASWTSPDGLL

-754 EFIRNIE
+754 EFIRNTE
-761 LTMPTR
+761 LAMPTR

-786 GISAADLP
+786 GIGAADLP

-839 AFRGGAGHTRSGY
+839 AFRGGAGHTRNGY
-852 ARAAQWIRATL
+852 ARAAQWIGAAL

-871 DDGCPRC
+871 EDGCPRC

-883 CGNGNDP
+883 CGNGNEP

>member
-1 MPTTD
+1 MPTAD
-6 GAPASRPSPE
+6 GAPAPRPGPE

-23 ALSAG
+23 AMSAG
-28 DDRFVGLVEL
+28 DDRLVGLVEL

-47 WPDWVH
+47 WPEWVH

-106 LAAAGSTSRIS
+106 LAGAGPTTRIS

-133 LAADQS
+133 LAADQC

-260 RTATAVTRDGS
+260 RPATAVTRDGS

-285 VDDGPGADP
+285 VDDGSGAEP
-294 PCSPG
+294 SSSGALASPAPFSSPG
-299 PLADGDH
+299 DPASQGVLADGDR
-306 VLGAPVT
+306 VLGAPVV

-462 EVEAAVIDPSNP
+462 EVEAAVIDPANP

-489 LTEADSAY
+489 LTEADSTY

-504 IVRALARDGLLRRR
+504 VVGALERDGLLRRR

-526 TRPERPGDLADLRG
+526 TRPERPSDLTDLRG

-559 EASADS
+559 EASADA
-565 HVFPDAIYIHQ
+565 HVFPDAVYVHQ

-589 GPVGPGGWGRAPTG
+589 GAAGPVGWGRAP
-603 ALPVDWGQAPAG
+603 V
-615 ALPGGADEW
+615 
-624 SAQGIRGVPA
+624 
-634 EGPADGAG
+634 
-642 VAGSGSSAGV
+642 
-652 AGSADG
+652 
-658 AGPAGGGNSARGL
+658 
-671 GLPGAAA
+671 

-690 EQRVAVVEEV
+690 DQRVAVVEEV

-710 HTSVVIRGVE
+710 HTSVAIRGVE
-720 TSWTSPDGLL
+720 ASWTSPDGLL

-754 EFIRNIE
+754 EFIRNTE
-761 LTMPTR
+761 LAMPTR

-786 GISAADLP
+786 GIGAADLP

-852 ARAAQWIRATL
+852 ARAAQWIGAAL

-871 DDGCPRC
+871 EDGCPRC

-883 CGNGNDP
+883 CGNGNEP

>member
-1 MPTTD
+1 MPTAD
-6 GAPASRPSPE
+6 GAPAPRPGPE

-28 DDRFVGLVEL
+28 DDRLVGLVEL

-47 WPDWVH
+47 WPEWVH

-106 LAAAGSTSRIS
+106 LAGAGSTTRIS

-133 LAADQS
+133 LAADQC

-260 RTATAVTRDGS
+260 RPATAVTRDGS

-285 VDDGPGADP
+285 VDDGSGAEP
-294 PCSPG
+294 SSSGALASPAPFSSPG
-299 PLADGDH
+299 DPASQGVLADGDR
-306 VLGAPVT
+306 VLGAPVV

-462 EVEAAVIDPSNP
+462 EVEAAVIDPANP

-504 IVRALARDGLLRRR
+504 VVGALERDGLLRRR

-526 TRPERPGDLADLRG
+526 TRPERPSDLTDLRG

-559 EASADS
+559 EASADA
-565 HVFPDAIYIHQ
+565 HVFPDAVYVHQ

-589 GPVGPGGWGRAPTG
+589 GAAGPVGWGRAP
-603 ALPVDWGQAPAG
+603 V
-615 ALPGGADEW
+615 
-624 SAQGIRGVPA
+624 
-634 EGPADGAG
+634 
-642 VAGSGSSAGV
+642 
-652 AGSADG
+652 
-658 AGPAGGGNSARGL
+658 
-671 GLPGAAA
+671 

-690 EQRVAVVEEV
+690 DQRVAVVEEV

-710 HTSVVIRGVE
+710 HTSVAIRGVE
-720 TSWTSPDGLL
+720 ASWTSPDGLL

-754 EFIRNIE
+754 EFIRNTE
-761 LTMPTR
+761 LAMPTR

-786 GISAADLP
+786 GIGAADLP

-852 ARAAQWIRATL
+852 ARAAQWIGAAL

-871 DDGCPRC
+871 EDGCPRC

-883 CGNGNDP
+883 CGNGNEP

>member
-1 MPTTD
+1 MPTAD
-6 GAPASRPSPE
+6 GAPAPRPGPE

-28 DDRFVGLVEL
+28 DDRLVGLVEL

-47 WPDWVH
+47 WPEWVH

-106 LAAAGSTSRIS
+106 LAGAGSTTRIS

-133 LAADQS
+133 LAADQC

-260 RTATAVTRDGS
+260 RPATAVTRDGS

-285 VDDGPGADP
+285 VDDGSGAEPSSSGALASPAPFSSPADP
-294 PCSPG
+294 ASQG
-299 PLADGDH
+299 ALADGDR
-306 VLGAPVT
+306 VLGAPVV

-462 EVEAAVIDPSNP
+462 EVEAAVIDPANP

-504 IVRALARDGLLRRR
+504 IAGALERDGLLRRR

-526 TRPERPGDLADLRG
+526 TRPERPSDLTDLRG

-559 EASADS
+559 EASADA
-565 HVFPDAIYIHQ
+565 HVFPDAVYVHQ

-589 GPVGPGGWGRAPTG
+589 GAAGPVGWGRAPVG
-603 ALPVDWGQAPAG
+603 WGRAPV
-615 ALPGGADEW
+615 
-624 SAQGIRGVPA
+624 
-634 EGPADGAG
+634 
-642 VAGSGSSAGV
+642 
-652 AGSADG
+652 
-658 AGPAGGGNSARGL
+658 
-671 GLPGAAA
+671 

-690 EQRVAVVEEV
+690 DQRVAVVEEV

-710 HTSVVIRGVE
+710 HTSVAIRGVE
-720 TSWTSPDGLL
+720 ASWTSPDGLL

-754 EFIRNIE
+754 EFIRNTE
-761 LTMPTR
+761 LAMPTR

-786 GISAADLP
+786 GIGAADLP

-852 ARAAQWIRATL
+852 ARAAQWIGAAL

-871 DDGCPRC
+871 EDGCPRC

-883 CGNGNDP
+883 CGNGNEP